1 MVFARQAGNVLR
13 PRPGSAA
20 SSQDRSGP
28 WLRNAAAGLCLLAA
42 AAATVS
48 FTAQYRL
55 VDATRHLT
63 AIAALEAAIPD
74 AALVFASLGVAL
86 ALHGR
91 RALRARTLNLASV
104 GTSVFMNTI
113 AAAPDGEQRVPPA
126 ALLPR
131 IRDLGK
137 EIEKVL
143 AAGSRHERRCHRR
156 AVSSWQAM

>member
-1 MVFARQAGNVLR
+1 
-13 PRPGSAA
+13 
-20 SSQDRSGP
+20 
-28 WLRNAAAGLCLLAA
+28 
-42 AAATVS
+42 VS